1 MTSQSVKIENE
12 VHSIRQSLIEIS
24 KKLDQLLH
32 EKEISAM
39 MSLSEKALA
48 DLYKA
53 EPDIYKIS
61 DLKVKYK
68 YR

>member
-1 MTSQSVKIENE
+1 MSAKHTNIETE
-12 VHSIRQSLIEIS
+12 VNDIKQFLIEIS
-24 KKLDQLLH
+24 KKLDQLLY

-39 MSLSEKALA
+39 MKLTEQTLSQ
-48 DLYKA
+48 LYKT

-68 YR
+68 